1 MMLHII
7 LMVFL
12 YKGDKHQM
20 RLADYVISALENEGV
35 KHAFMLSGGGIM
47 YLVDALGKSN
57 IKYVCCHHEQAAGI
71 AAQAYGMK
79 NNKLGVCFVT
89 TGPGGTNA
97 LTPLGAA
104 YTDSTPMIF
113 ISGQVKRA
121 DFASLRGV
129 RQFGAQENDI
139 ISMAQPV
146 AKYAITVMDS
156 QKIRYHMEKAIYV
169 ATHGR
174 KGPVWIDIPLD
185 IQNTE
190 IDPKELQGFDPA
202 EFESAGQDDNILI
215 KEVAMMAENGADDDN
230 LNQIVKELC
239 ADLKTH
245 KRPLFIMGH
254 GLIADGVE
262 DLFLEINKK
271 IKAPVIAT
279 WRALDVMDYDDPYF
293 FGSPGLQAPRYSNLI
308 TQGAD
313 LVIVLG
319 SRLDNMIT
327 AFSEKHF
334 AFRAKK
340 YIVDID
346 ENEVD
351 KLDMPDKVKV
361 LARTLDFLKALD
373 EALDNTEYDYS
384 EWISFCNEMKDRF
397 PILKEK
403 QIKELP
409 GVDLYEFSI
418 KLSEKCT
425 KSDTIVISSTS
436 RCNTAGHMAFKHK
449 KGQKTIS
456 SMAYGS
462 MGFALPSV
470 VGAYYAADENRVIC
484 IEGDGSLQLNIQE
497 FQTIV
502 HHKMNAKIFIFHNLG
517 YAAISTMQDRNFNG
531 FHVGCDKESG
541 VSMPNLQKLS
551 EAYGIDYFKIS
562 ENSEIDDVLD
572 KVMETNGPVICEFCG
587 SILYDEIPKCIS
599 SLDEN
604 GNRVSAVLENP
615 FPFLSE
621 DEMKEIYSRIDG

>member
-1 MMLHII
+1 
-7 LMVFL
+7 
-12 YKGDKHQM
+12 M
-20 RLADYVISALENEGV
+20 RLADYVIKTLENEGV

-47 YLVDALGKSN
+47 YLVDALGRSN

-79 NNKLGVCFVT
+79 NGKLGVCFIT

-104 YTDSTPMIF
+104 FTDSTPMIF

-139 ISMAQPV
+139 VAMAKPV
-146 AKYAITVMDS
+146 SKYAVTVMEPE
-156 QKIRYHMEKAIYV
+156 KIRYHMEKAIYV

-185 IQNTE
+185 VQNAE
-190 IDPKELQGFDPA
+190 IDPEKLDGFKP
-202 EFESAGQDDNILI
+202 EEMEEVSHDDNILP
-215 KEVAMMAENGADDDN
+215 KEVIMITGKNVDESS
-230 LNQIVKELC
+230 VKKAACELVS
-239 ADLKTH
+239 DLKNY
-245 KRPLFIMGH
+245 KRPLFIIGH
-254 GLIADGVE
+254 GLVADGAE
-262 DLFLEINKK
+262 ELFLKVNEK

-293 FGSPGLQAPRYSNLI
+293 FGSPGLQAPRYSNI
-308 TQGAD
+308 INQSAD
-313 LVIVLG
+313 LLIVLG

-327 AFSEKHF
+327 AFSENHF

-340 YIVDID
+340 YLVDID
-346 ENEVD
+346 ENEMD

-361 LARTLDFLKALD
+361 VARVEDFLKALD
-373 EALDNTEYDYS
+373 KELDTVSDYTK
-384 EWISFCNEMKDRF
+384 WLAFCNDMKNRF
-397 PILKEK
+397 PILEEK

-449 KGQKTIS
+449 KGQKAIS

-470 VGAYYAADENRVIC
+470 VGAYFASGEKRVIC

-502 HHKMNAKIFIFHNLG
+502 HHKMNAKIFIFHNVG
-517 YAAISTMQDRNFNG
+517 YAAISTMQDRNFDG
-531 FHVGCDKESG
+531 FHVGCDEDSG
-541 VSMPNLQKLS
+541 VSMPNLKKLS
-551 EAYGIDYFKIS
+551 EAYGIDYFRVS
-562 ENSEIDDVLD
+562 ENSEIDEVLD
-572 KVMETNGPVICEFCG
+572 KVMETDGPVVCEFFG

-604 GNRVSAVLENP
+604 GKRVSAVLENP

-621 DEMKEIYSRIDG
+621 DEMKEIESLL